1 MLEITAM
8 IEVADALEA
17 FFARYEHIAWAFI
30 SSVSFIAALFA
41 IRYRYRY
48 LFESSVDKAAEVKFK
63 EYRQDQQ
70 GFMFDVVEARHDK
83 MLDICFDNKKEIAAL
98 RENYAANN
106 GRVID
111 SD

>member
-1 MLEITAM
+1 MELVGDGQPGTST
-8 IEVADALEA
+8 VRNCTFGDAGT
-17 FFARYEHIAWAFI
+17 
-30 SSVSFIAALFA
+30 SNV
-41 IRYRYRY
+41 
-48 LFESSVDKAAEVKFK
+48 SVDNAAEVKFK

-70 GFMFDVVEARHDK
+70 GFMFDVAEARHDK
-83 MLDICFDNKKEIAAL
+83 MLGLYIDSQKDVAAL

>member
-1 MLEITAM
+1 VLEITAI

-48 LFESSVDKAAEVKFK
+48 LFESSVDNAAEVKFK

-70 GFMFDVVEARHDK
+70 GFMFDVAEARHDK
-83 MLDICFDNKKEIAAL
+83 MLGLYIDSQKDVAAL